1 MTELEKIEYAKSY
14 IDKLAN
20 GINPLTGQPVADA
33 DIVNNVRI
41 SRCLFYVSD
50 ILRQTIESR
59 GISSV
64 KKKQKKLTFYIDHD
78 QRAKFEYSDKPIPV
92 SEITRRINAL
102 IDEDNMLKLKHTSI
116 TSWLMDIG
124 LLIELVQTDERI
136 FKQPTQQGNVLGIT
150 IEIRHGMTKDYSVTV
165 YNRAAQQFV
174 LDNLDAVIEKQLQQ
188 KQSKEN

>member
-1 MTELEKIEYAKSY
+1 
-14 IDKLAN
+14 
-20 GINPLTGQPVADA
+20 
-33 DIVNNVRI
+33 
-41 SRCLFYVSD
+41 
-50 ILRQTIESR
+50 
-59 GISSV
+59 
-64 KKKQKKLTFYIDHD
+64 
-78 QRAKFEYSDKPIPV
+78 
-92 SEITRRINAL
+92 
-102 IDEDNMLKLKHTSI
+102 MLKLKHTSI

-188 KQSKEN
+188 KQSNQR

>member
-20 GINPLTGQPVADA
+20 GINPLTGQPVTDA

-59 GISSV
+59 GIASV

-165 YNRAAQQFV
+165 YNRAAQQFI

-188 KQSKEN
+188 KQSNQR